1 MSEKIIRFILLFSA
15 VLHVR
20 LPCQTLQLNGEPS
33 FGKDTDWANLPMKE
47 VIPPL
52 VVGPDGSMFLAD
64 LDRHQIVRFDANG
77 KEGSRFGQLG
87 QGPGDLH
94 YPQLG
99 GILDNRMLIVV
110 NYPIDR
116 KISLFDLQGRFIRQ
130 VRTEQPCYKAISLR
144 NHIIA
149 YSFKKFHQSAQ
160 HEPYIEF
167 TEYVFLKNIETG
179 LEKEVYR
186 AEFTDKS
193 AIRLP
198 NNPGVSTSAGHFNP
212 GLIMAATA
220 KGELWIGKSDC
231 PRLSLYNESGERI
244 GTLDIDLK
252 AEPVTRKHIESLQ
265 DKTINDLKET
275 MRINHVKNSP
285 IQKLFNSFDFST
297 LFDSHF
303 PIYANILPLPGNRLL
318 VTPFPTSF
326 QNNRPLVCI
335 MYSATGFRIKKLTIE
350 PGEYSF
356 YGQGPS
362 LGRFAVTAKHLYALV
377 NETTEDED
385 EFMRIIRMPIN
396 CLD

>member
-15 VLHVR
+15 VLHVQ

-77 KEGSRFGQLG
+77 KEESRFGQLG

-94 YPQLG
+94 YPELG
-99 GILDNRMLIVV
+99 GILDNRIVIV
-110 NYPIDR
+110 FNYSLDR
-116 KISLFDLQGRFIRQ
+116 KISLFDLQGHFIRQ
-130 VRTEQPCYKAISLR
+130 VRTEHPCDRAISLR

-149 YSFKKFHQSAQ
+149 YSYKKYHQSAQ
-160 HEPYIEF
+160 QEPCNQF
-167 TEYVFLKNIETG
+167 TEHVFLKNIETG

-186 AEFTDKS
+186 AELTDKS
-193 AIRLP
+193 SIRLQNSP
-198 NNPGVSTSAGHFNP
+198 EISTSVGYFTP
-212 GLIMAATA
+212 RLIMAATA

-231 PRLSLYNESGERI
+231 PRLSLFNESGERI
-244 GTLDIDLK
+244 GTLDIELK
-252 AEPVTRKHIESLQ
+252 AEPVTRKHIESFQ

-275 MRINHVKNSP
+275 MRINH
-285 IQKLFNSFDFST
+285 QKSHPFLKVFNSFDFST

-303 PIYANILPLPGNRLL
+303 PIYASILPLPGNRLL

-326 QNNRPLVCI
+326 QKNRPLTCM
-335 MYSATGFRIKKLTIE
+335 MYTATGIMSKKLTIE
-350 PGEYSF
+350 SGKYSF
-356 YGQGPS
+356 YDQRPS
-362 LGRFAVTAKHLYALV
+362 LSRFAVTAKHLYALV
-377 NETTEDED
+377 NDTTEDED
-385 EFMRIIRMPIN
+385 EFMRIIRMPIS